1 MFMNDNLQ
9 ECHVWSKSGERSAI
23 GTLVLLVDTAQILS
37 LIFFETNA
45 IIAEIK

>member
-1 MFMNDNLQ
+1 MFMIDNLQ

-23 GTLVLLVDTAQILS
+23 YTLVLLIDKAKVLS

-45 IIAEIK
+45 IIVE